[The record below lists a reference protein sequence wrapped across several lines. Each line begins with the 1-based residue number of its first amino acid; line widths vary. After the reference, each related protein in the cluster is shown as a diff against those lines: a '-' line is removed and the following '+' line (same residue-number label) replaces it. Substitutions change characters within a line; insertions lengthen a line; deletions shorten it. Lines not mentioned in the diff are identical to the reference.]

1 MEKRIVKKYK
11 LKESVKAVLC
21 LGALGVIILTTL
33 YLQTVRIDKIEN
45 NKEESVNVQLTR

>member
-1 MEKRIVKKYK
+1 MEKRIVKKYR
-11 LKESVKAVLC
+11 LKESIKAVLC

-45 NKEESVNVQLTR
+45 NKEEIVNVQLTR